1 MKQKDYRQTAGSFKY
16 DDFDVVFKN
25 STGKELETSGIEID
39 FDNKKIYIK
48 QKK

>member
-16 DDFDVVFKN
+16 DDFDVVFKTA
-25 STGKELETSGIEID
+25 SGKECETSGIEID
-39 FDNKKIYIK
+39 FDNKKICIK